1 MSTPGAGRGA
11 AGRQVNFQTVPKGEV
26 LGTYDTYLEAQERV
40 DHLAKADF
48 PVGKVS
54 IVGNDLK
61 SVERV
66 TRKLSWSRA
75 ALEGA
80 LSGAWFGL
88 FIGVVLTF
96 FSPTH
101 QLGLLPRRDPDRR
114 RVRACCSAWSSYGI
128 CRRSRDFESTNQVLA
143 SNYQVIV
150 DPELLDRAK
159 EALARPKAGLALA
172 PAGLR
177 AGTSSPTRPARPR
190 GSAGTSR
197 APTIRSL
204 PSSVP
209 SQERPDGLDDRRERL
224 VLGDPAQPR
233 RHGVHRHERARQVG
247 QEQQDEAVA
256 AGRLGPDAARPIAAN
271 R

>member
-1 MSTPGAGRGA
+1 MSNPGAGRGA
-11 AGRQVNFQTVPKGEV
+11 ASRQVNFQTVPKGEV

-75 ALEGA
+75 AIEGA

-96 FSPTH
+96 FSPVINWGFF
-101 QLGLLPRRDPDRR
+101 LAAILIGAAFGMLFRL
-114 RVRACCSAWSSYGI
+114 VSYGI
-128 CRRSRDFESTNQVLA
+128 SRRSRDFESVNQVLA

-150 DPELLDRAK
+150 DPDLLERARD
-159 EALARPKAGLALA
+159 ALARPK
-172 PAGLR
+172 
-177 AGTSSPTRPARPR
+177 
-190 GSAGTSR
+190 
-197 APTIRSL
+197 
-204 PSSVP
+204 
-209 SQERPDGLDDRRERL
+209 E
-224 VLGDPAQPR
+224 
-233 RHGVHRHERARQVG
+233 
-247 QEQQDEAVA
+247 
-256 AGRLGPDAARPIAAN
+256 N
-271 R
+271 

>member
-80 LSGAWFGL
+80 ASGAWFGL

-96 FSPTH
+96 FSPTINWGFF
-101 QLGLLPRRDPDRR
+101 LAAILIGAAFGMLFRL
-114 RVRACCSAWSSYGI
+114 VGYGI
-128 CRRSRDFESTNQVLA
+128 GRRNRDFDSTNQVLA

-150 DPELLDRAK
+150 DTELVDKARD
-159 EALARPKAGLALA
+159 ALAKPKA
-172 PAGLR
+172 
-177 AGTSSPTRPARPR
+177 
-190 GSAGTSR
+190 
-197 APTIRSL
+197 
-204 PSSVP
+204 
-209 SQERPDGLDDRRERL
+209 D
-224 VLGDPAQPR
+224 
-233 RHGVHRHERARQVG
+233 
-247 QEQQDEAVA
+247 
-256 AGRLGPDAARPIAAN
+256 
-271 R
+271 

>member
-11 AGRQVNFQTVPKGEV
+11 ASRQVNFQTVPKGEV

-66 TRKLSWSRA
+66 TRKLSWNRA
-75 ALEGA
+75 AIEGA

-96 FSPTH
+96 FSPVINWGFF
-101 QLGLLPRRDPDRR
+101 LAAILIGAAFGMLFRL
-114 RVRACCSAWSSYGI
+114 VSYGI
-128 CRRSRDFESTNQVLA
+128 SRRSRDFESVNQVLA

-150 DPELLDRAK
+150 DPELVDKARD
-159 EALARPKAGLALA
+159 ALAQPKA
-172 PAGLR
+172 
-177 AGTSSPTRPARPR
+177 
-190 GSAGTSR
+190 
-197 APTIRSL
+197 
-204 PSSVP
+204 
-209 SQERPDGLDDRRERL
+209 D
-224 VLGDPAQPR
+224 
-233 RHGVHRHERARQVG
+233 
-247 QEQQDEAVA
+247 
-256 AGRLGPDAARPIAAN
+256 
-271 R
+271 